1 MSDEN
6 LYLRAYE
13 REKKARQEAEAI
25 LENTSRK
32 LYLTNQQLEQ
42 QNKELKA
49 RGDETDLFLSIAQ
62 FAQHEFHLK
71 TAMRFFL
78 KSICTLCGW
87 PVGHVYVPSDSKAK
101 ELTSLGV
108 WYCADKK
115 KFHPFQEKTR
125 KINFQAGYGLPGRI
139 LLSGNSLW
147 ITDIPSDAN
156 QSSSN
161 FPRAA
166 EAQKAGIKSAFGV
179 PIKCNSKIIAIAEFF
194 SDHAHETDDKFLSL
208 VNSAA
213 LQLGKLL
220 ERRTAQDELKESY
233 KQLKEY
239 KSELEHLARYD
250 SLTNLPNRLQFEIIL
265 KREIAKAQR
274 HNHMFALLMIDLDN
288 FKAVN
293 DTLGHD
299 VGDLLLKEV
308 SHRLQKGL
316 RAEDFVARLGGDEFA
331 AILSEI
337 TDYHKPGLIAQKI
350 KALMKKPFHVRGYE
364 IPISASIGI
373 SCYPEGGEETISLT
387 KNADIALYLAKAEGR
402 DTHRYFTEDLDLKYQ
417 ERMRIEKN
425 IRAAL
430 KKEEFYLAYQP
441 KIDLVT
447 QKVVG
452 AEALLRWQL
461 DGKTVFPDI
470 FIPIAEESGLI
481 IKIGE
486 WALREACQQFMRFP
500 SYFQKNC
507 TLSVNL
513 SPRQL
518 SYKSLYKSVQEV
530 LKDTGMPPSRLELE
544 LTETALMLHF
554 QDTEKLL
561 NKLSS
566 FGLEIAIDDFGTGY
580 SSLSRLKDLPINT
593 LKIDKT
599 FIQDIGIIPDTHS
612 IIKSIIVLG
621 KNLGLNVVAEGVETN
636 EQLQF
641 LIDNHCP
648 QVQGYYFCKPVCADD
663 FIEFIKASNGVLSPE

>member
-1 MSDEN
+1 VSDEN

-78 KSICTLCGW
+78 KSVCTLCGW
-87 PVGHVYVPSDSKAK
+87 PLGHAYVPSNNKRKD
-101 ELTSLGV
+101 LVSLGV
-108 WYCADKK
+108 WYCQDKK
-115 KFHPFQEKTR
+115 KFHHFLEKTR
-125 KINFQAGYGLPGRI
+125 KLNLKTGFGLPGRI

-147 ITDIPSDAN
+147 IAELQTDP
-156 QSSSN
+156 N
-161 FPRAA
+161 FPRALA
-166 EAQKAGIKSAFGV
+166 AKKVGIKSGFGV
-179 PIKCNSKIIAIAEFF
+179 PIKCNSKVVAVAEFF
-194 SDHAHETDDKFLSL
+194 SEDAQKIDDKFLSL
-208 VNSAA
+208 INSAA
-213 LQLGKLL
+213 IQLGKLL
-220 ERRTAQDELKESY
+220 ERRTAQDELRESY

-250 SLTNLPNRLQFEIIL
+250 NLTNLPNRLQFEIIL

-288 FKAVN
+288 FKSVN

-308 SHRLQKGL
+308 GHRLQKGL

-350 KALMKKPFHVRGYE
+350 NALMKKPFHVRGYE
-364 IPISASIGI
+364 IPISTSIGI

-425 IRAAL
+425 IRNAL
-430 KKEEFYLAYQP
+430 KQEEFYLVYQP
-441 KIDLVT
+441 KIDLIT
-447 QKVVG
+447 KKVVG

-461 DGKTVFPDI
+461 DGKTVFPDT
-470 FIPIAEESGLI
+470 FISIAEDSGLI

-500 SYFQKNC
+500 SYFQENC
-507 TLSVNL
+507 MLSVNL
-513 SPRQL
+513 SPHQL

-530 LKDTGMPPSRLELE
+530 LKQTGMPPSRLELE

-621 KNLGLNVVAEGVETN
+621 KNLGLNVVAEGVETK

-648 QVQGYYFCKPVCADD
+648 QVQGYYFCKPLSAAD
-663 FIEFIKASNGVLSPE
+663 FIEFIKSSNSALLPE